1 MSRAEPLTQGKRPG
15 PERLEITAILPD
27 GGVVKRGLALVV
39 VGIIWGNCAA
49 AQSPALPWP
58 ARSPSGPFD
67 APAAPVDKPETP
79 PSACQLR
86 LTPDRAV
93 FRAMG
98 DMHGPHGCGSPD
110 VVSLERVIGKNRQ
123 AIEISPPAVL
133 RCETAEAIVNWVRE
147 DLTAHATV
155 LGSNLAVIENF
166 DSYECRGRNRIPGAQ
181 ISEHGH
187 ANALDIR
194 SFKLKSGAS
203 VHPTDGAVAK
213 EFRLAMKTSACT
225 RFTTVL
231 GPGSDGFH
239 EDHIHVD
246 LAEHRNG
253 YRTCHWELDK
263 PADVAGDTPAYALSS
278 VAPSRAALVD
288 VPLPRPRPFEAR
300 ADDFKRPAHSAERHH

>member
-1 MSRAEPLTQGKRPG
+1 
-15 PERLEITAILPD
+15 
-27 GGVVKRGLALVV
+27 VVKRGLALFV

-49 AQSPALPWP
+49 AQSPALPRSTP
-58 ARSPSGPFD
+58 AQSGPFD

-93 FRAMG
+93 FRSMG
-98 DMHGPHGCGSPD
+98 DIHGSHGCGGPD
-110 VVSLERVIGKNRQ
+110 VVSLERIIGKNRQ

-133 RCETAEAIVNWVRE
+133 RCETAEAIVNWVRD
-147 DLTAHATV
+147 DLTARATV

-194 SFKLKSGAS
+194 SFKLKNGVS
-203 VHPTDGAVAK
+203 VHPTDAAIAK
-213 EFRLAMKTSACT
+213 EFRLAMKTSACA

-253 YRTCHWELDK
+253 YRTCHWELDGE
-263 PADVAGDTPAYALSS
+263 PSVAGGSPTTYALSS
-278 VAPSRAALVD
+278 VAASRSALID
-288 VPLPRPRPFEAR
+288 VPLPRPRPFGASADAFHVTPR
-300 ADDFKRPAHSAERHH
+300 AAQRHP

>member
-1 MSRAEPLTQGKRPG
+1 LARPGAGGPHRPG
-15 PERLEITAILPD
+15 PERLEITAIFTD
-27 GGVVKRGLALVV
+27 GGVVKLGLALVLL
-39 VGIIWGNCAA
+39 GIIWGNCAA
-49 AQSPALPWP
+49 AQSSAVPRLPPAQ
-58 ARSPSGPFD
+58 SGPYD

-93 FRAMG
+93 IRAMG
-98 DMHGPHGCGSPD
+98 DMHGPHGCGGPD
-110 VVSLERVIGKNRQ
+110 VVSLERIIGRNRQ

-133 RCETAEAIVNWVRE
+133 RCETAEAIVNWVRD

-194 SFKLKSGAS
+194 SFKLKNGVS
-203 VHPTDGAVAK
+203 VHPTDGSVAK
-213 EFRLAMKTSACT
+213 EFRLAMRTSACS

-253 YRTCHWELDK
+253 YRTCHWELDGE
-263 PADVAGDTPAYALSS
+263 PNVASGTPAYALSS
-278 VAPSRAALVD
+278 VAPSRATLVD

-300 ADDFKRPAHSAERHH
+300 ADDFKRPSAERHH

>member
-1 MSRAEPLTQGKRPG
+1 
-15 PERLEITAILPD
+15 
-27 GGVVKRGLALVV
+27 VVKLRLAIIAI
-39 VGIIWGNCAA
+39 GIVWGNCVA
-49 AQSPALPWP
+49 AQVATPPWP
-58 ARSPSGPFD
+58 SVSPSGPYN
-67 APAAPVDKPETP
+67 APAEPVDKPETP

-93 FRAMG
+93 IRPMG
-98 DMHGPHGCGSPD
+98 DMHGPHGCGGPD

-133 RCETAEAIVNWVRE
+133 RCETAEAIVNWVRD
-147 DLTAHATV
+147 DLSARATV
-155 LGSNLAVIENF
+155 LGSQLSVIENF

-194 SFKLKSGAS
+194 SFKLKNGVS
-203 VHPTDGAVAK
+203 VHPTDAAVAK
-213 EFRLAMKTSACT
+213 EFRLAMKTSACA

-253 YRTCHWELDK
+253 YRTCHWEMDGE
-263 PADVAGDTPAYALSS
+263 PGVADASPTYALSS
-278 VAPSRAALVD
+278 VASRAVLVD

>member
-1 MSRAEPLTQGKRPG
+1 VVKVGS
-15 PERLEITAILPD
+15 AILAIAI
-27 GGVVKRGLALVV
+27 V
-39 VGIIWGNCAA
+39 WGNCVA
-49 AQSPALPWP
+49 AQGLAPPWP
-58 ARSPSGPFD
+58 ALTPSGPYD
-67 APAAPVDKPETP
+67 APAAPVDKSETA

-93 FRAMG
+93 FRPMG
-98 DMHGPHGCGSPD
+98 DLHGPHGCGGPD
-110 VVSLERVIGKNRQ
+110 VVSLERVIGKNHQ

-133 RCETAEAIVNWVRE
+133 RCETAEAIVNWVRD
-147 DLTAHATV
+147 DLTVHATV

-194 SFKLKSGAS
+194 SFKLKSGVS
-203 VHPTDGAVAK
+203 VHPTDAAVAK
-213 EFRLAMKTSACT
+213 EFRLAMKASACA

-246 LAEHRNG
+246 LAEHYHG
-253 YRTCHWELDK
+253 YRTCHWELDGE
-263 PADVAGDTPAYALSS
+263 PGTAYALQS
-278 VAPSRAALVD
+278 VAARPIAD
-288 VPLPRPRPFEAR
+288 VPLPRPRPFGAT
-300 ADDFKRPAHSAERHH
+300 ADAFKPAPHAAQRHP

>member
-1 MSRAEPLTQGKRPG
+1 MPRAAPQTHRPG
-15 PERLEITAILPD
+15 PERLEITAIFID
-27 GGVVKRGLALVV
+27 GMVVKLGLAIIAI
-39 VGIIWGNCAA
+39 GIVWGNCAA
-49 AQSPALPWP
+49 AQVPIPPWP
-58 ARSPSGPFD
+58 PLAPSGPYD

-86 LTPDRAV
+86 LTSDRAV
-93 FRAMG
+93 IRPMG
-98 DMHGPHGCGSPD
+98 DMHGPHGCGGPD
-110 VVSLERVIGKNRQ
+110 VVSLERIIGKNRQ

-133 RCETAEAIVNWVRE
+133 RCETAEAIVNWVRD
-147 DLTAHATV
+147 DLAVRATV

-194 SFKLKSGAS
+194 SFKLKNGAS
-203 VHPTDGAVAK
+203 VHPTDAAVAK
-213 EFRLAMKTSACT
+213 EFRLAMKTSACA

-246 LAEHRNG
+246 LAEHYHG
-253 YRTCHWELDK
+253 YRTCHWELD
-263 PADVAGDTPAYALSS
+263 GEGGTAYALASTHS
-278 VAPSRAALVD
+278 APVLVD
-288 VPLPRPRPFEAR
+288 VPLPRPRPFDAR
-300 ADDFKRPAHSAERHH
+300 ADDFKRPAHSAERHR

>member
-1 MSRAEPLTQGKRPG
+1 VVKLGS
-15 PERLEITAILPD
+15 AILAIAI
-27 GGVVKRGLALVV
+27 V
-39 VGIIWGNCAA
+39 WGNCAA
-49 AQSPALPWP
+49 AQVLAPPWP
-58 ARSPSGPFD
+58 PLTPSGPYD

-93 FRAMG
+93 FRPMG
-98 DMHGPHGCGSPD
+98 DLHGPHGCGGPD
-110 VVSLERVIGKNRQ
+110 VVSLERIIGKNRQ

-133 RCETAEAIVNWVRE
+133 RCETAEAIVNWVRD
-147 DLTAHATV
+147 DLAVHATV

-194 SFKLKSGAS
+194 SFKLKSGVS
-203 VHPTDGAVAK
+203 VHPTDAAVAK
-213 EFRLAMKTSACT
+213 EFRLAMKASACA

-246 LAEHRNG
+246 LAEHYHG
-253 YRTCHWELDK
+253 YRTCHWELDGE
-263 PADVAGDTPAYALSS
+263 PGTAYALKS
-278 VAPSRAALVD
+278 VAARPIAD
-288 VPLPRPRPFEAR
+288 VPLPRPRPFGAT
-300 ADDFKRPAHSAERHH
+300 ADAFKPTRHSAERHP

>member
-1 MSRAEPLTQGKRPG
+1 
-15 PERLEITAILPD
+15 
-27 GGVVKRGLALVV
+27 
-39 VGIIWGNCAA
+39 
-49 AQSPALPWP
+49 
-58 ARSPSGPFD
+58 
-67 APAAPVDKPETP
+67 
-79 PSACQLR
+79 
-86 LTPDRAV
+86 
-93 FRAMG
+93 MG
-98 DMHGPHGCGSPD
+98 DMHGPHGCGGPD
-110 VVSLERVIGKNRQ
+110 VVSLERIIGKNRQ

-133 RCETAEAIVNWVRE
+133 RCETAEAIVNWVRD
-147 DLTAHATV
+147 DLSARATV

-194 SFKLKSGAS
+194 SFKLKNGAS

-253 YRTCHWELDK
+253 YRTCHWELDGETG
-263 PADVAGDTPAYALSS
+263 VAGGSPSYALSS
-278 VAPSRAALVD
+278 VAASRAALVD
-288 VPLPRPRPFEAR
+288 VPLPRPRPFDAR

>member
-1 MSRAEPLTQGKRPG
+1 
-15 PERLEITAILPD
+15 
-27 GGVVKRGLALVV
+27 VVKLGLAIIAI
-39 VGIIWGNCAA
+39 GIVWGNCVA
-49 AQSPALPWP
+49 AQVAVPPWP
-58 ARSPSGPFD
+58 SVSPSGPYN
-67 APAAPVDKPETP
+67 APTAPVDKPETP

-93 FRAMG
+93 IRSMG
-98 DMHGPHGCGSPD
+98 DMHGPHGCGAPD
-110 VVSLERVIGKNRQ
+110 VVSLERIIGKNRQ

-133 RCETAEAIVNWVRE
+133 RCETAEAIVNWVRD
-147 DLTAHATV
+147 DLSARATV
-155 LGSNLAVIENF
+155 LGSQLSVIENF

-194 SFKLKSGAS
+194 SFKLKNGVS
-203 VHPTDGAVAK
+203 VHPTDAAVAK
-213 EFRLAMKTSACT
+213 EFRLAMKTSACA

-253 YRTCHWELDK
+253 YRTCHWELDGE
-263 PADVAGDTPAYALSS
+263 PSVAGGAPAYALSS

>member
-1 MSRAEPLTQGKRPG
+1 
-15 PERLEITAILPD
+15 
-27 GGVVKRGLALVV
+27 VVKLRLAIIAI
-39 VGIIWGNCAA
+39 GIVWGNCVA
-49 AQSPALPWP
+49 AQVAAPPWP
-58 ARSPSGPFD
+58 SVSPSGPYN

-93 FRAMG
+93 IRSMG
-98 DMHGPHGCGSPD
+98 DMHGPHGCGAPD
-110 VVSLERVIGKNRQ
+110 VVSLERIIGKNRQ

-133 RCETAEAIVNWVRE
+133 RCETAEAIVNWVRD
-147 DLTAHATV
+147 DLSARATV
-155 LGSNLAVIENF
+155 LGSQLSVIENF

-194 SFKLKSGAS
+194 SFKLKNGVS
-203 VHPTDGAVAK
+203 VHPTDATVAK
-213 EFRLAMKTSACT
+213 EFRLAMKTSACA

-263 PADVAGDTPAYALSS
+263 PTDVAGDSPSFALSS
-278 VAPSRAALVD
+278 VAPHAVAHITGD

-300 ADDFKRPAHSAERHH
+300 ADDFKRPARSAERHH